1 MDQNGGNDEFQYT
14 GQAPAG
20 APSPSDVPAP
30 DAQVAPEST
39 IIEWKAS
46 EFIDHQKT
54 AGWFVPLA
62 AGIVVLSIGMFLIS
76 RSITS
81 TLVILLGGVAF
92 LVLAHQKPRT
102 LTYVLTNS
110 RIKIGDKSYGYD
122 DFRTFSILQDG
133 ALLSVFLEP
142 IKRFMPPISIYFPP
156 EDAERIF
163 DALAQHLPHQDRTAD
178 PIDRFMRR
186 IRF

>member
-20 APSPSDVPAP
+20 PAP
-30 DAQVAPEST
+30 ATTSESGDVQPVPDESA
-39 IIEWKAS
+39 IEWKAS

-62 AGIVVLSIGMFLIS
+62 IGLVVLSIGMFLLT
-76 RSITS
+76 RSIIS
-81 TLVILLGGVAF
+81 TLVILLGGISF

-102 LTYVLTNS
+102 LTYVLTNT
-110 RIKIGDKSYGYD
+110 RIKIGDKSYAYD
-122 DFRTFSILQDG
+122 DFRTFSILQEG
-133 ALLSVFLEP
+133 ALLSIFLEP

-156 EDAERIF
+156 EDAEKIF
-163 DALAQHLPHQDRTAD
+163 DALAQHIPHQERVAD
-178 PIDRFMRR
+178 PIDKFMRR